1 MEEEIYMEVPPGF
14 GSDLSTKKMCK
25 LKKALY
31 GLKQPPRAWFE
42 RFAKVIKNMGYRQS
56 RGD

>member
-1 MEEEIYMEVPPGF
+1 MEVPPGF
-14 GSDLSTKKMCK
+14 GSDLATKKMCK

>member
-1 MEEEIYMEVPPGF
+1 MEEEIYMEVPPGC
-14 GSDLSTKKMCK
+14 GSDLATKKMCK

-42 RFAKVIKNMGYRQS
+42 MFAKVIKNMGYRQS